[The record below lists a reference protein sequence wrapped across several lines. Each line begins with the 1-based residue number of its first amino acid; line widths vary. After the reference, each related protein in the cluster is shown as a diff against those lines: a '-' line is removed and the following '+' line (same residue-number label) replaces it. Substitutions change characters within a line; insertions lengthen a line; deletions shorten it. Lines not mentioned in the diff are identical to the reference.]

1 MQQLGGSTHR
11 LHRAQ
16 AEQQPSSPPQ
26 LAACWGCFLEGARC
40 ACTLLLCVLTA
51 VLLLCSLFVWGSLV
65 LVGVVRWLKP
75 DLSHPGAGVSI
86 VTPKTKHLF
95 VTAAS
100 RSKQTLF
107 YPHNLSAVPRALL
120 CSPQSTQGAL
130 LQCLTL
136 QLLHKR

>member
-1 MQQLGGSTHR
+1 M
-11 LHRAQ
+11 
-16 AEQQPSSPPQ
+16 
-26 LAACWGCFLEGARC
+26 
-40 ACTLLLCVLTA
+40 TA

-130 LQCLTL
+130 LQFLTL